1 MLADSCSDQSLLRA
15 KAIADGIMDVA
26 AELRM
31 MNVADYISFIHLEQF
46 NNIRDIVNSSMELYF
61 KHGTLSYGCTAD
73 YDLEWDQPPSILL
86 DLEFR
91 HQEVAVR
98 FNLTLQAAH
107 ASVEISEISF
117 ASGSHGAAAD
127 TRRLVAAIAD
137 AKLAS
142 RAF

>member
-1 MLADSCSDQSLLRA
+1 MLADPCTDHSLLRA

-31 MNVADYISFIHLEQF
+31 LNVADYISFIHLEQF

-61 KHGTLSYGCTAD
+61 KHGTLSYGCSAD
-73 YDLEWDQPPSILL
+73 YEIEWDQPPSVIL

-91 HQEVAVR
+91 HQEVVAR

-107 ASVEISEISF
+107 AAVEISEISF
-117 ASGSHGAAAD
+117 GPGTRDEADD
-127 TRRLVAAIAD
+127 TRQLVSAIAD
-137 AKLAS
+137 ARLAS
-142 RAF
+142 R

>member
-1 MLADSCSDQSLLRA
+1 
-15 KAIADGIMDVA
+15 VA

-46 NNIRDIVNSSMELYF
+46 NNIKDIVNSSMELYF

-91 HQEVAVR
+91 HQEVTVH

-117 ASGSHGAAAD
+117 ATGSHGEAAD

>member
-1 MLADSCSDQSLLRA
+1 MLADPCTDHSILRA

-31 MNVADYISFIHLEQF
+31 LNVADYISFIHLEQF

-61 KHGTLSYGCTAD
+61 KHGTLSYGCSAD
-73 YDLEWDQPPSILL
+73 YEIEWDQSPSVIL

-91 HQEVAVR
+91 HQEVVAR
-98 FNLTLQAAH
+98 FNLTLQADH

-117 ASGSHGAAAD
+117 GPGARDEAD
-127 TRRLVAAIAD
+127 ATRQLVAAMTD
-137 AKLAS
+137 ARLAS
-142 RAF
+142 R